1 LRFILR
7 TNYLATLI
15 LFLAVCCGSAYAAD
29 RTALAFTRYELQAT
43 ITPSAQAFSAKGS
56 VTLRNDSA
64 APQKYAVLQISS
76 TLDWRHIM
84 VAGEEVQFLS
94 DVYTTDIDHTGAVN
108 EATITLPKPLD
119 PKQSVTLNVEYGG
132 SIPADA
138 KRLTRIGTPESDAL
152 RTDWDQISV
161 SGTAVRGLGFVTW
174 YPVSIDAASLS
185 DGNAVFAALA
195 DWRRKQD
202 GAEMH
207 ASFCI
212 SPKEAGG
219 QVIVSNGTES
229 SAKVDSD
236 CRAYDFRFDP
246 MTVPIFAAGNFQAL
260 QRETL
265 TVYHTPDD
273 TTAAQ
278 TYAVEYERLEPALGA
293 WVGRSKQR
301 ALYVDLMARGAAP
314 YESGSLMLAPLSQP
328 DNTAR
333 DLSASYQLS
342 QVSIHSFRPW
352 IDLGLAHFMQFLS
365 LERELG
371 RSNGIKY
378 LQQYGAPLSSND
390 KRAAD
395 DSTAA
400 AQSLI
405 NTDDELFYRA
415 KALFVWS
422 MLRDMVGDQAL
433 SSAIQSYREQ
443 DDHDASYMQKLIE
456 SRSKKDLS
464 WFFNDWVYRDRG
476 LPDFH
481 IVSAYPRQILGGQWL
496 VTITIEN
503 LGGAAAEVPVMAEV
517 PGGER
522 TVRLLVKPGEKAI
535 ARINTQQIPTEIVV
549 NDGSVPENDLT
560 NNSFKIPPPAK

>member
-1 LRFILR
+1 
-7 TNYLATLI
+7 
-15 LFLAVCCGSAYAAD
+15 
-29 RTALAFTRYELQAT
+29 
-43 ITPSAQAFSAKGS
+43 
-56 VTLRNDSA
+56 
-64 APQKYAVLQISS
+64 
-76 TLDWRHIM
+76 M
-84 VAGEEVQFLS
+84 VAGEDVQFLS
-94 DVYTTDIDHTGAVN
+94 DVYTTDIDHTGAVS

-119 PKQSVTLNVEYGG
+119 PKQSVTLTLEYGG

-152 RTDWDQISV
+152 RTDWDQIGGA
-161 SGTAVRGLGFVTW
+161 GTAVRGLGFVTW
-174 YPVSIDAASLS
+174 YPVAIDAASLS

-202 GAEMH
+202 GAELH

-219 QVIVSNGTES
+219 LVVVSNGTES
-229 SAKVDSD
+229 SGDVESN
-236 CRAYDFRFDP
+236 CHAYDFRFDP
-246 MTVPIFAAGNFQAL
+246 MNVPIFAVGNFQAL

-265 TVYHTPDD
+265 TVYHTPEDA
-273 TTAAQ
+273 TAAQ
-278 TYAVEYERLEPALGA
+278 NYAAEYEQLEPALGA

-333 DLSASYQLS
+333 GLSASYQLS

-352 IDLGLAHFMQFLS
+352 IDLGLAHFMQFLT

-371 RSNGIKY
+371 RSSGIKY

-395 DSTAA
+395 DSAAA

-422 MLRDMVGDQAL
+422 MLRDIVGDQPL

-456 SRSKKDLS
+456 SRSKKDMA

-496 VTITIEN
+496 VTITVEN

-535 ARINTQQIPTEIVV
+535 ARINTQQVPSEIVV
-549 NDGSVPENDLT
+549 NDGSVPESDLT
-560 NNSFKIPPPAK
+560 NNSFKITAPAK

>member
-1 LRFILR
+1 MRFILS
-7 TNYLATLI
+7 TKHFATAVVS
-15 LFLAVCCGSAYAAD
+15 LFVCCVSAHAAD
-29 RTALAFTRYELQAT
+29 RNALTFVRYDLQT
-43 ITPSAQAFSAKGS
+43 VITPSTQAFSAKGI

-76 TLDWRHIM
+76 TLDWRKITS
-84 VAGEEVQFLS
+84 GSEELQFLS

-108 EATITLPKPLD
+108 EVTITLPKPLE
-119 PKQSVTLNVEYGG
+119 PKQSITLAVEYGG
-132 SIPADA
+132 SILADA

-152 RTDWDQISV
+152 RTDWDQISNV
-161 SGTAVRGLGFVTW
+161 GTAVRGLGFVTW

-212 SPKEAGG
+212 SPKESGG
-219 QVIVSNGTES
+219 QLIVSNGTGSSEKVES
-229 SAKVDSD
+229 NCK
-236 CRAYDFRFDP
+236 AYDFRFDP
-246 MTVPIFAAGNFQAL
+246 MSVPIFAAGNLQAL

-265 TVYHTPDD
+265 TVFHTTED
-273 TTAAQ
+273 TSAAQ
-278 TYAVEYERLEPALGA
+278 NFVAEYERLEPALGA

-301 ALYVDLMARGAAP
+301 ALYVDLMVRGAAP

-352 IDLGLAHFMQFLS
+352 IDLGLAHFMQFLT

-371 RSNGIKY
+371 RSDGIKY

-390 KRAAD
+390 KRPAD
-395 DSTAA
+395 DPTAA

-405 NTDDELFYRA
+405 NTEDELFYRA

-456 SRSKKDLS
+456 SRSKKDLA

-503 LGGAAAEVPVMAEV
+503 LGGAAAEVPVMVEV

-535 ARINTQQIPTEIVV
+535 ARINTQQIPSEIVV
-549 NDGSVPENDLT
+549 NDGSVPESDLT
-560 NNSFKIPPPAK
+560 NNSFKITPPSK